1 LGIGDDIVG
10 LVPIGASSNEADAF
24 GMLKKVVHIIIKD
37 VNDPIGTWLPIFH
50 VLIGSP
56 NEVSGVDNRSRKGG
70 GRIPSRERWTSPE
83 GARRLGGGCRLPSAT
98 VQAEIRVR
106 WDSGT
111 DLGTV
116 KNLVGIRGEDHPCHD
131 GTNMGGDTNNIP
143 KVFAGG
149 GREVTIM
156 AKKID
161 LLPKIEPKERT
172 NINRDTSKSR
182 KGNLLNVGIKRMVE

>member
-50 VLIGSP
+50 VLVGSS
-56 NEVSGVDNRSRKGG
+56 NKVSGVDNRSRKCGG
-70 GRIPSRERWTSPE
+70 HIPRRERRTSPE
-83 GARRLGGGCRLPSAT
+83 GARRLSGGCWLPSAT
-98 VQAEIRVR
+98 VQAEIGVR
-106 WDSGT
+106 WDSRT
-111 DLGTV
+111 NLGTI
-116 KNLVGIRGEDHPCHD
+116 KYLVSIRGEDHPCHD
-131 GTNMGGDTNNIP
+131 GTDMGGDTNNVP

-156 AKKID
+156 AKKVD

-172 NINRDTSKSR
+172 NIDCDTSKSR
-182 KGNLLNVGIKRMVE
+182 KRDLLNISVIRMIE